1 MKCAVLGSPIAH
13 SRSPQLHLAGY
24 ALLGLDWSYERIE
37 LGKGALAGFVEGLDE
52 SWAGLSLTMPL
63 KEEALAVASHVDPLA
78 HRVGGA
84 NTLVRHGDNWSAY
97 NTDVLGF
104 AHIFSQHSQMENVSL
119 LGGGATARAA
129 LAALQP
135 YEIQVTVYL
144 RSSHR
149 IASIEQA
156 FGGRS
161 EHLIIKEWSART
173 EALADPILIST
184 TPAGASDDLVDSV
197 EGLPDDLGTTLFID
211 ALYGNVP
218 TPLAGALLSVEREVV
233 DGKKLLVYQA
243 IEQIRLMTEVDFDSL
258 TMESALLQA
267 VEK

>member
-24 ALLGLDWSYERIE
+24 AYLGLDWSYERIE
-37 LGKGALAGFVEGLDE
+37 LGKGELAGFVAGLDE
-52 SWAGLSLTMPL
+52 TWAGLSLTMPL
-63 KEEALAVASHVDPLA
+63 KEEALALASHVDPLA

-84 NTLVRHGDNWSAY
+84 NTLVRHGDQWRAY

-104 AHIFSQHSQMENVSL
+104 AQIFKNQSRMGNVSV

-135 YEIQVTVYL
+135 YDVQVSVYL

-149 IASIEQA
+149 LASIEKA
-156 FGGRS
+156 FGGKS
-161 EHLIIKEWSART
+161 DHLIIKEWSARA

-184 TPAGASDDLVDSV
+184 TPEGASDDLAEIVHDRSV
-197 EGLPDDLGTTLFID
+197 GIHTTLFID
-211 ALYGNVP
+211 ALYGNWP
-218 TPLAGALLSVEREVV
+218 TPLAGALSSQGSEVLG
-233 DGKKLLVYQA
+233 GKALLVYQA
-243 IEQIRLMTEVDFDSL
+243 VEQIRLMTDINFNLLE
-258 TMESALLQA
+258 MESLLFQA

>member
-1 MKCAVLGSPIAH
+1 
-13 SRSPQLHLAGY
+13 
-24 ALLGLDWSYERIE
+24 
-37 LGKGALAGFVEGLDE
+37 
-52 SWAGLSLTMPL
+52 
-63 KEEALAVASHVDPLA
+63 
-78 HRVGGA
+78 
-84 NTLVRHGDNWSAY
+84 VRHGDNWSAY

-149 IASIEQA
+149 IASIERA

-243 IEQIRLMTEVDFDSL
+243 IEQIRLMTEVDFDAL